1 MGRKRSASE
10 ARNGGAPKEKSE
22 KPAAKPESGA
32 QKSRKD
38 RKDELVRDGLPAFTV
53 ICVVDAV

>member
-10 ARNGGAPKEKSE
+10 ARNGGPPKEKNE
-22 KPAAKPESGA
+22 KPAAKPEAGA

-38 RKDELVRDGLPAFTV
+38 RKEELVRIAFFAPS
-53 ICVVDAV
+53 VVSDQSY